1 MSVTD
6 PQARARSLQS
16 LVDRSLI
23 EGQVELGTLSD
34 IDECVLGEDRW
45 VMAAA
50 DVWPRWLTVPA
61 DVRKAAFEET
71 LASLAKRRMVL
82 GWETPPGRR
91 LLVPSGE
98 LALIVQA
105 RTAPG
110 FVITFLEQASRNL
123 PVCPVA
129 YALRDDDGLQG
140 YVVEIRAPDR
150 HDYQLVTPARCV
162 RGLARYAFNAVLGT
176 LPSLTPGPLTLAIIS
191 GPSWAGAQLRTVR
204 IEESRTIG
212 LQVADA
218 ATGTA
223 IDCFT
228 EEDISDAITTI
239 VTGIDKV
246 VSAGDPQM
254 PVGSTEDQLDST
266 ERIYR

>member
-6 PQARARSLQS
+6 PEVRARSLQS
-16 LVDRSLI
+16 LLDRSLI

-45 VMAAA
+45 MMADA

-61 DVRKAAFEET
+61 DVRKAAYEET
-71 LASLAKRRMVL
+71 LASLTQRRMVL

-110 FVITFLEQASRNL
+110 FVITFLEHASRNL

-162 RGLARYAFNAVLGT
+162 RGLARYAFNAVLGR
-176 LPSLTPGPLTLAIIS
+176 LPSVTSGPLTLAIIS
-191 GPSWAGAQLRTVR
+191 GPSWAGAQLRTAR
-204 IEESRTIG
+204 IEESRTVG
-212 LQVADA
+212 LQVTDGSAHAVSECYSEDELADVLDQHIA
-218 ATGTA
+218 D
-223 IDCFT
+223 IDG
-228 EEDISDAITTI
+228 I
-239 VTGIDKV
+239 VE
-246 VSAGDPQM
+246 SSNAREP
-254 PVGSTEDQLDST
+254 EL
-266 ERIYR
+266 

>member
-6 PQARARSLQS
+6 PETRARSLQS
-16 LVDRSLI
+16 LMDRSLI
-23 EGQVELGTLSD
+23 EGQVDLGTLSD

-61 DVRKAAFEET
+61 DVRKAAYEET

-110 FVITFLEQASRNL
+110 FVITFLEHETRKL
-123 PVCPVA
+123 PVRPVA
-129 YALRDDDGLQG
+129 YALRDDLGLQG
-140 YVVEIRAPDR
+140 YVVEIRSSDR

-162 RGLARYAFNAVLGT
+162 RGLARYAFNAAPGR
-176 LPSLTPGPLTLAIIS
+176 LPGATPGPLTLAFIS
-191 GPSWAGAQLRTVR
+191 GPSWAGAQLRTVQ
-204 IEESRTIG
+204 IEESRTVG
-212 LQVADA
+212 LQVTDNSTRAVKECCSEDELADA
-218 ATGTA
+218 LDQIIVN
-223 IDCFT
+223 IDRIVQC
-228 EEDISDAITTI
+228 SD
-239 VTGIDKV
+239 GRQPE
-246 VSAGDPQM
+246 S
-254 PVGSTEDQLDST
+254 
-266 ERIYR
+266 